1 MHGEGAMILTVEHQT
16 AVKPRRVLV
25 VEDDEPVQRL
35 ISRALEREGFAV
47 DSVSDAAAARQ
58 AVADAEFDLVIL
70 DLRLPDADGL
80 DVLTQLRD
88 LADVPTIIV
97 SGRGGEGDRV
107 LGLSSGADDYV
118 VKPFSPREL
127 VARAHAV
134 LRRSATPASPDLMT
148 FGDIEVDRRAH
159 EVRLRKERVSLTPQ
173 EFALLSVLT
182 DRPGRACSREELL
195 RWAWDSSPEYQDA
208 ATVTEHVRRLRAKL
222 EADPARPRHLVT
234 VRGLGYRFDP

>member
-1 MHGEGAMILTVEHQT
+1 MVLVAEASTAVEH
-16 AVKPRRVLV
+16 RRVLV

-35 ISRALEREGFAV
+35 IARALEREGFDV
-47 DSVSDAAAARQ
+47 LSVADAAAACE
-58 AVADAEFDLVIL
+58 AVGHGEFDLIVL

-80 DVLTQLRD
+80 DVLTQLRE

-97 SGRGGEGDRV
+97 SGRGAEGDRV

-134 LRRSATPASPDLMT
+134 LRRAAGPVTPDRLV
-148 FGDIEVDRRAH
+148 FGDLEIDRMAH
-159 EVRLRKERVSLTPQ
+159 EVRLREQRVPLTPQ
-173 EFALLSVLT
+173 EYELLSVLT
-182 DRPGRACSREELL
+182 ARAGRACSREELL
-195 RWAWDSSPEYQDA
+195 RWAWGSSPEYQDA

-222 EADPARPRHLVT
+222 EHDPGRPSHIVT
-234 VRGLGYRFDP
+234 VRGVGYRFDA